1 MTNKTGIIIQARLGS
16 TRFPEK
22 LLQPFHD
29 GKALI
34 DIFLEKFV
42 GTTGNIPVI
51 LATTTNTLD
60 DKLVNHCKKHAFPI
74 FRGSEH
80 DVLKRFIDAG
90 KLYEFDYII
99 RICSDNPFFD
109 VEGTLSLLENMDG
122 QLSYISYKMADGRP
136 SIKSHLGFWGEVVS
150 LQALMRARQQTED
163 PVYLQHVTNYIY
175 EYPEIFPVK
184 LVDAPS
190 GLANKNNI
198 RLTLDTPEDYHLL
211 RKMYNSLI
219 KENVKLTPENVIGF
233 LEQHMEFIEKMKKQ
247 IQANTK

>member
-22 LLQPFHD
+22 LLQPFYD

-34 DIFLEKFV
+34 DIFLEKFA
-42 GTTGNIPVI
+42 GTTGSIPVI
-51 LATTTNTLD
+51 VATTTNTLD
-60 DKLVNHCKKHAFPI
+60 DKLVSHCKKYPYPV
-74 FRGSEH
+74 FRGSEN

-109 VEGTLSLLENMDG
+109 VEGTLMLLEHIDG
-122 QLSYISYKMADGRP
+122 QFSYTSYKMSDGRP
-136 SIKSHLGFWGEVVS
+136 SIKSHLGLWGEVVS
-150 LQALMRARQQTED
+150 LQALTKARQQTDD
-163 PVYLQHVTNYIY
+163 PGYLQHVTNYIY
-175 EYPEIFPVK
+175 EHPGIFPVK

-211 RKMYNSLI
+211 RKIYNSLM
-219 KENVKLTPENVIGF
+219 KENIQLTPENVISF
-233 LEQHMEFIEKMKKQ
+233 LEQHGDYIEKMKKQ